1 MEVLLSTWNGERW
14 LRPQLDSV
22 LAQSH
27 RDLVLTVRD
36 DGSTDGTVQILAEY
50 AALDPR
56 VRWSRG
62 SNLGAARSFLSLLQA
77 ADPECSAVA
86 FCDQDDVW
94 DSDHLARALLALAAV
109 EGPSPRLWCSDV
121 QVCDE
126 HLVPLRRH
134 GVVRRGPSF
143 GNALVENVATGC
155 TIVLDRTAV
164 ELLAGL
170 SPRSVVMHDAWC
182 YLVVAALGTVLYD
195 PRPSVRY
202 RLHGTNTMG
211 LARGQLATL
220 LARLQRAAR
229 GEHVGAWSRQAEEL
243 RRLLGHRL
251 APGRRRE
258 LDAFLAGR
266 RPLLP
271 RLAYCLRGQ
280 AHRQRLSGTVGAR
293 LLHLLGRL

>member
-36 DGSTDGTVQILAEY
+36 DGSTDATVRILEEY
-50 AALDPR
+50 AARDPR

-62 SNLGAARSFLSLLQA
+62 SNLGAARSFLTLLA
-77 ADPECSAVA
+77 GTDPACSAVA

-94 DSDHLARALLALAAV
+94 DGDHLSRALEALARSGA
-109 EGPSPRLWCSDV
+109 PSPRLWCSDV
-121 QVCDE
+121 LVCDE

-143 GNALVENVATGC
+143 SNALVENVATGC
-155 TIVLDRTAV
+155 TIVLDRPAA

-170 SPRSVVMHDAWC
+170 RPRSVVMHDAWC
-182 YLVVAALGTVLYD
+182 YLVVAAFGTVLYD

-202 RLHGTNTMG
+202 RLHGANTMG
-211 LARGQLATL
+211 LSSGRLATL
-220 LARLQRAAR
+220 LARLERAAR
-229 GEHVGAWSRQAEEL
+229 GEHVGAWTRQAEEL
-243 RRLLGHRL
+243 RRLLGERL
-251 APGRRRE
+251 PPDRRRE
-258 LDAFLAGR
+258 LDAFLAAREAPAAG
-266 RPLLP
+266 
-271 RLAYCLRGQ
+271 LAYALRGQ
-280 AHRQRLSGTVGAR
+280 AHRQRLAGTAGAR